1 MTWRMA
7 LPALAAVAMVGV
19 ALLAATSYQT
29 EIAQWRRQREEGL
42 KREGGWLSVAGLFW
56 LHEGANTFGKDA
68 GNEIALPDGAAKA
81 GVFELHNG
89 KVTVKMDGATREL
102 WPDSLDVAK
111 VDRLSLFV
119 IKRSDKYGIRLKD
132 PDSQYRR
139 EFHGI
144 ETYPAKEEYKVT
156 AKWVAAPVK
165 IPILNVIGQ
174 TESMDSPGYAVFR
187 LHGHE
192 YRLRPYL
199 ETVDAKEL
207 FYVFRDQTSAKETY
221 GAGRF
226 LYSAMPEDGQVVL
239 DFNKAY
245 NPPCAFTPYATCPL
259 PPPENR
265 LAARIEAGEKK
276 YGH

>member
-1 MTWRMA
+1 MIWRTA
-7 LPALAAVAMVGV
+7 LPALAGAAVF
-19 ALLAATSYQT
+19 AATTYQT
-29 EIAQWRRQREEGL
+29 EIAQWRLQREEGL
-42 KREGGWLSVAGLFW
+42 KRDGGWLSVAGLFW
-56 LHEGANTFGKDA
+56 LHEGANTFGKDP
-68 GNEIALPDGAAKA
+68 GNEIVLPDGAAQA
-81 GVFELHNG
+81 GVFELQNG
-89 KVTVKMDGATREL
+89 KVTVKMEGGTREL
-102 WPDSLDVAK
+102 WPDSVDVAK
-111 VDRLSLFV
+111 VGRLSLFV

-132 PDSQYRR
+132 PDSTYRR

-144 ETYPAKEEYKVT
+144 DTYPAREEYKVT
-156 AKWVAAPVK
+156 AKWVVAPVK

-174 TESMDSPGYAVFR
+174 TESMDSPGYAVFS
-187 LHGHE
+187 LHGRE

-199 ETVDAKEL
+199 ETPDAKEL

-226 LYSAMPEDGQVVL
+226 LYSAMPEDGHVVL

-265 LAARIEAGEKK
+265 LAVRIEAGEKK

>member
-1 MTWRMA
+1 MIWRMA
-7 LPALAAVAMVGV
+7 LAALAGA
-19 ALLAATSYQT
+19 ALFAATAYQT
-29 EIAQWRRQREEGL
+29 EIAQWRRQREESL
-42 KREGGWLSVAGLFW
+42 QRDGGWLSVAGLFW
-56 LHEGANTFGKDA
+56 LHEGANTFGKDP
-68 GNEIALPDGAAKA
+68 GNEIVLPDGEAKA
-81 GVFELHNG
+81 GVFELLNG
-89 KVTVKMDGATREL
+89 KVTVRMDGATREL

-111 VDRLSLFV
+111 VGRLSLFV

-132 PDSQYRR
+132 PQSQYRR

-144 ETYPAKEEYKVT
+144 ETYPAQEEYKLT
-156 AKWVAAPVK
+156 ARWVAEPRK
-165 IPILNVIGQ
+165 IPILNVLGQ
-174 TESMDSPGYAVFR
+174 TEPMDSPGYAVFN

-199 ETVDAKEL
+199 ETADAKEL
-207 FYVFRDQTSAKETY
+207 FYVFRDLTSAKETY

-226 LYSAMPEDGQVVL
+226 LYSAMPAEGRVVL

-265 LAARIEAGEKK
+265 LAVRIEAGEKK